1 MAGNKKLGIDVQ
13 INYPSAAE
21 MAKEIQTKWKQAN
34 VELEVGLKAGNLNE
48 ITKDIKNKLGKTDFE
63 IGVKTDTKQASKELD
78 NLRSD
83 IKKLKGD
90 LENALTAKMSGKDVT
105 KNNTFNGMKDS
116 AKEVGNAIEKNNEL
130 SKEQIAYVDK
140 IKGAYAKVVDTIK
153 QGEDGMEKTS
163 TTVSETY
170 RNFEK
175 LSMSMDSQG
184 NASIKTTI
192 DQVSALKD
200 IVKVQKEINSTEMKS
215 DGSDAYNKRI
225 ETLKVQL
232 KDLKEDYREVFKSD
246 AGDSSIMKNVESI
259 GQMNMAL
266 KESAELNERTND
278 GHKDAVS
285 LLNEQFSIE
294 KKIQALNEDSG
305 GNEKSIL
312 EGQLSVIKEQ
322 YDETLKKYNLVQNST
337 AGQLQTLNLMIQEN
351 EYQKSLTR
359 AKQEDLELANRQK
372 AAYSDLKAD
381 LKEMQNIQSK
391 ITDLQAKSDAG
402 VSSAKEEDQLNSLRQ
417 QLDIRERI
425 QSTTRDQA
433 REENL
438 LTSEADDTLSS
449 LEKQYNAKEDLR
461 RSTAEINAD
470 ISKTNQLY
478 DEVYNSI
485 KKIDS
490 LNQQLASA
498 GNNEASVIQDAISK
512 EERKADAIRETIQA
526 QGRVNNAREE
536 EIDLIQKSQTEQNQ
550 LNANIAKS
558 KSADT
563 YNSNSTIGML
573 DPMTVIN
580 EAKQMGMAMYE
591 NVAIIDEQYTNISKV
606 ATASKEEMAGFMD
619 GIFDTASEVG
629 KSADLYAQGVE
640 RWVTAGFDL
649 QESVALAKEST
660 MGAFVGNI
668 DESAMVDYMSVPLV
682 AFKDTALESSDV
694 LNSMN
699 EVANQNAIEMDDLG
713 SAYKKASGTAA
724 TAGTTFAELTGM
736 ITGAQESTRQGGDV
750 IGTALKAIDIN
761 FSKMSSKLTA
771 ADTKKFDFFSEIGV
785 NLQDGNGE
793 LRSTYDIIGDLSG
806 KWGELNSEQ
815 QSTALFYA
823 GGKNHAA
830 TLQGIA
836 NSWDVVTKATGEANS
851 QMALVD
857 KTSGSAYQEFAKQQ
871 DSVQFAV
878 AGLKNAW
885 SEFINEVSGGRG
897 GVVMMVDALKQL
909 VDIGVSL
916 SKNEG
921 FMKFAGVMLKAGMWM
936 TANVAAQK
944 LFNTLGSG
952 LTSSFMGF
960 KNSVKGVKDLKG
972 SFSDVGGGATGMFG
986 KIALGGK
993 IGGKV
998 IGSIVPIIGMVSTA
1012 LMIAD
1017 GVAGLFGT
1025 SLSELAGKGLDAVK
1039 VGVGGAKD
1047 SLEDYTEST
1056 EKYQKKIAQNPIFN
1070 GEIKQL
1076 DEAITKYEE
1085 LIKAKEEAA
1094 ATESKETGE
1103 QIKPEL
1109 SVSEFESLQK
1119 SFNEEFKD
1127 LGIEVEIND
1136 FDYINKQLDLAI
1148 EKKKQLESTSSDD
1161 LAKNFNKMTKGLVSE
1176 EQYTKNKNDVQD
1188 SGLGYTN
1195 LTDGGEDEDF
1205 RALLKKWTFED
1216 KEFDKLSKERQ
1227 EKIVAFNKFKG
1238 EVMASVEYIDFTGME
1253 KGEADGIATA
1263 LLDST
1268 KDITNQKAA
1277 WEELSGVIES
1287 GGKLSE
1293 DQALK
1298 MVKFF
1303 PEISAWGL
1311 DTTNE
1316 NWEAGI
1322 EGLNEHGKQITD
1334 LSDTQTQKIKEAL
1347 TQAGLSDTEITEIL
1361 AKAGGSNA
1369 DYIRL
1374 MAERGEAGALA
1385 LGVSEEALAYYGDSW
1400 DEQML
1405 KMQESIDAMPED
1417 KVIKYSLLT
1426 DDGLVNWDM
1435 ITSIIELPE
1444 KVITEWDLIDDEGN
1458 VKLDRV
1464 TEMLD
1469 GIGEEKLTRLGILV
1483 DGELDVAK
1491 LKEELEGMS
1500 DKEIIEFFGDTTDL
1514 DKDLEKVDKETKEE
1528 KKTTVKIDGD
1538 KTPWNEKSEEA
1549 KEEAR
1554 ILGTKYS
1561 VIKIKADKTGFDGD
1575 KTQTEADLAKLNQR
1589 TGTPYI
1595 NANRSGFTSTLNT
1608 VNADLAKERGTT
1620 AQFKGEKTLTYTNIL
1635 SDLSRGF
1642 TTTVKFNGSNNTG
1655 GAPKKGGSGSV
1666 GIDSVNP
1673 NIGRSFSQSVSTGLG
1688 IPQSST
1694 SNATSAN
1701 GTKYADKKTTK
1712 KNTEAKEAPATVDAD
1727 VWRYWAKELFKGI
1740 PLERSMDDLSIAI
1753 GNASEDYAKLI
1764 SLYKQQISLLDKQ
1777 IAYET
1782 DMKNAKQSEMG
1793 SVLSELRKLGFKTS
1807 GNQVTNLGI
1816 TKNMKGDKAEKSTEL
1831 LTQWK
1836 DLYSAIDSATGTIN
1850 SLKQDK
1856 VDAKSSIKDAEEAKL
1871 EAAIKKE
1878 LEKIEKTITKTEAL
1892 LTKIQNDTALFSNK
1906 LGFVSDN
1913 DFELKLSITEEGVNK
1928 SSANIKSLTDE
1939 FNRLS
1944 KTTIN
1949 YADNADTVKSQLETL
1964 KSEILD
1970 NADAIIEYR
1979 DALNQIELD
1988 RFTSDFENFTSVM
2001 DRNLSNL
2008 ENNIENLKEGL
2019 VSGTDLGDLASSAF
2033 YGVDFTRKTKM
2044 QQEYEQRLKL
2054 EAELNEVL
2062 EAFAKK
2068 NVDRAKN
2075 VANATLTIETDKY
2088 KALMKIASDFS
2099 NGKVSNVSVTSPD
2112 VAIGKTTTDA
2122 TKDKTYSNWTNT
2134 LKGINNDYTKAYASM
2149 VEKYD
2154 KAMKNAKTA
2163 SEKEKLT
2170 NGIIIKQLK
2179 LQEGI
2184 YNSMISANNKAISQA
2199 QSMLKDTSLSTEQR
2213 QVLLDSIKSYQEAN
2227 IDAQNSVKNAI
2238 TSRYDLEFDLMD
2250 EAISKAQGYSEE
2262 LGTLL
2267 DIAEAVGSGSEAMNG
2282 MYKAIYEGKINEYAT
2297 ATQLLKQLTGS
2308 QSGFA
2313 EGSYEW
2319 NILKGKI
2326 EEIQSGLGNM
2336 TLEILNANKDVLSS
2350 ELDKIQEASEKLALN
2365 GKTLDEFESY
2375 TDSWMDGIEKELE
2388 LEKLRIKLSDL
2399 EDKSLQGKLELMDR
2413 QEKVS
2418 RAELDYIDK
2427 QLSVIELQEKL
2438 NNINNEKTVQ
2448 TLGKD
2453 ADGNYQWQYVADQTE
2468 YDSTKSDLDDAKL
2481 ELEKYKKEQQSA
2493 YVSAMNDILGK
2504 AKNGEYDS
2512 NTELAK
2518 AINDV
2523 TNSFDGI
2530 LEDIAMELYNT
2541 EGILAAYKD
2550 YQSKN
2555 KDIVSSVTDGN
2566 NNSSY
2571 NNTLKDISVKFG
2583 ESFLSIS
2590 NELGSIIG
2598 DELRKA
2604 LELTNSKMSG
2614 QNITIEK
2621 QILEFPNVIDS
2632 SGLEEAFKTL
2642 PQVAKQI
2649 SLNK

>member
-34 VELEVGLKAGNLNE
+34 VELEIDLKASNLNE

-63 IGVKTDTKQASKELD
+63 IGLKTDTKQASKELD

-83 IKKLKGD
+83 IKKLKND

-105 KNNTFNGMKDS
+105 KNNTFDSMKDS
-116 AKEVGNAIEKNNEL
+116 AKEVGKAIERNNEL

-140 IKGAYAKVVDTIK
+140 IKGAYGKVVDTIK

-175 LSMSMDSQG
+175 LSMSLDSQG
-184 NASIKTTI
+184 NISIKTTR

-200 IVKVQKEINSTEMKS
+200 IVKVQKEINSTESKS
-215 DGSDAYNKRI
+215 DGSNAYNKRI

-232 KDLKEDYREVFKSD
+232 KDLKEDYKQVFNSD
-246 AGDSSIMKNVESI
+246 ANDSSIMKNVESI
-259 GQMNMAL
+259 GKMNMAL
-266 KESAELNERTND
+266 KESAELNERTKD

-294 KKIQALNEDSG
+294 KKIQSLNEDSG
-305 GNEKSIL
+305 GNEKAIL

-351 EYQKSLTR
+351 DYQKSLTR
-359 AKQEDLELANRQK
+359 AKQEDLEIANRQK
-372 AAYSDLKAD
+372 SVYSDLKSD

-391 ITDLQAKSDAG
+391 ITGLQAKSDSGAI
-402 VSSAKEEDQLNSLRQ
+402 SAKEQDQLNSLKQ

-449 LEKQYNAKEDLR
+449 LERQYNAKEDLR

-490 LNQQLASA
+490 LNQKLASA
-498 GNNEASVIQDAISK
+498 GDNEATVIQDAISK

-550 LNANIAKS
+550 LNADISKS
-558 KSADT
+558 KKADT

-580 EAKQMGMAMYE
+580 EAKQIGMAMYE
-591 NVAIIDEQYTNISKV
+591 SVALIDTQYTNIAKV
-606 ATASKEEMAGFMD
+606 ANASDEEMAGFMD

-629 KSADLYAQGVE
+629 KSADLYAEGVE

-694 LNSMN
+694 LNTMN

-713 SAYKKASGTAA
+713 AAYKKSAGTAA
-724 TAGTTFAELTGM
+724 TAGTSFGELTGM
-736 ITGAQESTRQGGDV
+736 ITAAQESTRQGGDV

-761 FSKMSSKLTA
+761 FSKMSAKLT
-771 ADTKKFDFFSEIGV
+771 DSDIEKFDFFSSLGV
-785 NLQDGNGE
+785 DIQDSNGQ

-806 KWGELNSEQ
+806 KWEGLNSEQ

-836 NSWDVVTKATGEANS
+836 TNWDVVTKATGEANS
-851 QMALVD
+851 QMSLID

-871 DSVQFAV
+871 DSVEYAV

-885 SEFINEVSGGRG
+885 AEFINEVSGGRG
-897 GVVMMVDALKQL
+897 GVVMMVDTLKEI

-921 FMKFAGVMLKAGMWM
+921 FMKFAGIMLKAGIWM

-952 LTSSFMGF
+952 LTSSFTGF
-960 KNSVKGVKDLKG
+960 KNSVKGIKDLKG
-972 SFSDVGGGATGMFG
+972 SFTDVGGGATGMFG

-1025 SLSELAGKGLDAVK
+1025 SLSELANKGIDAVK
-1039 VGVGGAKD
+1039 VGMGGAKE

-1070 GEIKQL
+1070 GELKQL

-1094 ATESKETGE
+1094 EAESKETGE
-1103 QIKPEL
+1103 PVKAEL
-1109 SVSEFESLQK
+1109 SVNEFEDFQK
-1119 SFNEEFKD
+1119 SFNETGKD
-1127 LGIEVEIND
+1127 FGIEIKIND
-1136 FDYINKQLDLAI
+1136 IDHINQQLDLLA
-1148 EKKKQLESTSSDD
+1148 EKKKELGATSSED
-1161 LAKNFNKMTKGLVSE
+1161 LAKNFNKMNKGFKSE

-1188 SGLGYTN
+1188 SGLGIYD
-1195 LTDGGEDEDF
+1195 LTDGGKDEDY
-1205 RALLKKWTFED
+1205 RAVLKKFEYGTE
-1216 KEFDKLSKERQ
+1216 EFEKLSNERL
-1227 EKIVAFNKFKG
+1227 EKIAAFNKFK
-1238 EVMASVEYIDFTGME
+1238 EQAMASVEYIDFSGMDKDE
-1253 KGEADGIATA
+1253 VDGIATA
-1263 LLDST
+1263 LLGST
-1268 KDITNQKAA
+1268 KNINTQKAA
-1277 WEELSGVIES
+1277 WEELSGVVEK
-1287 GGKLSE
+1287 GGDLTQE
-1293 DQALK
+1293 QALK
-1298 MVKFF
+1298 LVEFF

-1311 DTTNE
+1311 ETSNK

-1322 EGLNEHGKQITD
+1322 EGLNKHGQEIVSQ
-1334 LSDTQTQKIKEAL
+1334 SDAHTAKIKEAL
-1347 TQAGLSDTEITEIL
+1347 AEANFSEDEINEIL
-1361 AKAGGSNA
+1361 AQAGGSNA
-1369 DYIRL
+1369 EYIKL
-1374 MAERGEAGALA
+1374 MAERGDAGALA
-1385 LGVSEEALAYYGDSW
+1385 LGVSEEALAYYGESW

-1405 KMQESIDAMPED
+1405 KMQESIESLPDE
-1417 KVIKYSLLT
+1417 KVTKYSLLT

-1444 KVITEWDLIDDEGN
+1444 EVITEWNLIDDEGN

-1469 GIGEEKLTRLGILV
+1469 GIGEEKLTKLGILV

-1500 DKEIIEFFGDTTDL
+1500 EEEIIKFFADTTDL

-1528 KKTTVKIDGD
+1528 KKVTVTVDGD

-1595 NANRSGFTSTLNT
+1595 NANRSGFTSTLDT

-1666 GIDSVNP
+1666 GISSVNP
-1673 NIGRSFSQSVSTGLG
+1673 NIGRSFSQSVTSDAG
-1688 IPQSST
+1688 INSPVRST

-1701 GTKYADKKTTK
+1701 GTKYTNRDDET
-1712 KNTEAKEAPATVDAD
+1712 PATVDSD

-1753 GNASEDYAKLI
+1753 GNASEDYNKLI

-1836 DLYSAIDSATGTIN
+1836 DLYSALDAATGTIN

-1856 VDAKSSIKDAEEAKL
+1856 VDAKNSIVDAEEARL
-1871 EAAIKKE
+1871 EEAIEKE
-1878 LEKIEKTITKTEAL
+1878 LEKIEKTLTKTEAL
-1892 LTKIQNDTALFSNK
+1892 LTKVQNDTALFSNK
-1906 LGFVSDN
+1906 LGFISDS
-1913 DFELKLSITEEGVNK
+1913 DFELQLSVTEEGVNK

-1988 RFTSDFENFTSVM
+1988 RFTSDFENFTNVM

-2044 QQEYEQRLKL
+2044 EQEYEQRLKL
-2054 EAELNEVL
+2054 EAELNEAL

-2099 NGKVSNVSVTSPD
+2099 NGKVSNVSVSSPD
-2112 VAIGKTTTDA
+2112 VAIGKTTADI
-2122 TKDKTYSNWTNT
+2122 TKDKTYSDWTNT

-2149 VEKYD
+2149 VDKYD

-2163 SEKEKLT
+2163 SEKEKIT
-2170 NGIIIKQLK
+2170 NSMIIEQLK

-2199 QSMLKDTSLSTEQR
+2199 QTMLKDTSLSTEQR
-2213 QVLLDSIKSYQEAN
+2213 QALLDSIKSYQEAN
-2227 IDAQNSVKNAI
+2227 VDAQNSVKNAI

-2297 ATQLLKQLTGS
+2297 ATQLLKQLTDS

-2448 TLGKD
+2448 TLAKD
-2453 ADGNYQWQYVADQTE
+2453 VEGNWQWQYVADQTE

-2493 YVSAMNDILGK
+2493 YVSAMNDILSK

-2512 NTELAK
+2512 ETKLAE

-2523 TNSFDGI
+2523 TDSFDGI

-2604 LELTNSKMSG
+2604 LELTNSKMNG

>member
-34 VELEVGLKAGNLNE
+34 VELEVDLKAGNLND

-63 IGVKTDTKQASKELD
+63 IGLKTDTKQASKELD

-83 IKKLKGD
+83 IKKLKSD

-105 KNNTFNGMKDS
+105 KNNTFDGMKDS
-116 AKEVGNAIEKNNEL
+116 AKEVGKAIEKNNEL

-140 IKGAYAKVVDTIK
+140 IKGAYGKVVDTIK

-175 LSMSMDSQG
+175 LSMTIDSQG
-184 NASIKTTI
+184 NASIKTTR

-200 IVKVQKEINSTEMKS
+200 IVKVQKEINSTELKS
-215 DGSDAYNKRI
+215 DGSEAYNKRI

-232 KDLKEDYREVFKSD
+232 KDLKEDYKQVFNSD
-246 AGDSSIMKNVESI
+246 ANDSSIMKNVESI

-266 KESAELNERTND
+266 KESAELNERTKD

-372 AAYSDLKAD
+372 AVYSDLKSD
-381 LKEMQNIQSK
+381 LKEMQSIQSK
-391 ITDLQAKSDAG
+391 ITNLQAKSDAG
-402 VSSAKEEDQLNSLRQ
+402 VISSKEEDQLHSLKQ

-490 LNQQLASA
+490 LNQKLASA
-498 GNNEASVIQDAISK
+498 GDNEASVIQDAISK
-512 EERKADAIRETIQA
+512 EERKVDAIRETIQA

-550 LNANIAKS
+550 LNADIAKS

-580 EAKQMGMAMYE
+580 EAKQIGMAMYE
-591 NVAIIDEQYTNISKV
+591 SVALIDTQYTNIAKV
-606 ATASKEEMAGFMD
+606 ANASDEEMAGFMD

-629 KSADLYAQGVE
+629 KSADLYAEGVE

-649 QESVALAKEST
+649 QESIALAKEST

-694 LNSMN
+694 LNTMN

-713 SAYKKASGTAA
+713 SAYKKSAGTAA
-724 TAGTTFAELTGM
+724 TAGTSFAELTGM
-736 ITGAQESTRQGGDV
+736 ITAAQESTRQGGDV

-761 FSKMSSKLTA
+761 FSKMSSKLT
-771 ADTKKFDFFSEIGV
+771 DSDIKKFDFFSSLGV
-785 NLQDGNGE
+785 DIQDSNGQ

-806 KWGELNSEQ
+806 KWEGLNSEQ
-815 QSTALFYA
+815 KSTALFYA

-836 NSWDVVTKATGEANS
+836 TNWDVVAKATGEANS
-851 QMALVD
+851 QMSLID

-871 DSVQFAV
+871 DSVEYAV

-885 SEFINEVSGGRG
+885 AELINEVSGGRG
-897 GVVMMVDALKQL
+897 GVVMMIDTLKQL

-944 LFNTLGSG
+944 LFNTLSSG
-952 LTSSFMGF
+952 LTSSFVGF
-960 KNSVKGVKDLKG
+960 KSSVKGVKDLKG
-972 SFSDVGGGATGMFG
+972 SFTDVGTGASGMFG

-998 IGSIVPIIGMVSTA
+998 IGSIIPIIGMVSTA

-1039 VGVGGAKD
+1039 VGMGGAKE
-1047 SLEDYTEST
+1047 SLEEYTEST

-1148 EKKKQLESTSSDD
+1148 EKKKQLESTSSED

-1188 SGLGYTN
+1188 SGLGAFN
-1195 LTDGGEDEDF
+1195 LTDGGKDEDY
-1205 RALLKKWTFED
+1205 RAFLKKFEFGTKD
-1216 KEFDKLSKERQ
+1216 FEKLSNERL
-1227 EKIVAFNKFKG
+1227 EKIAAFNKFKG
-1238 EVMASVEYIDFTGME
+1238 EVMASIEYIDFTGME

-1277 WEELSGVIES
+1277 WQELSGVIES

-1347 TQAGLSDTEITEIL
+1347 TQAGLNDTEITEIL

-1405 KMQESIDAMPED
+1405 KMQESIDAMPDD

-1444 KVITEWDLIDDEGN
+1444 EVVTEWDLIDDEGN

-1554 ILGTKYS
+1554 LLGTKRS
-1561 VIKIKADKTGFDGD
+1561 VINIEADKSKFNTT
-1575 KTQTEADLAKLNQR
+1575 KAQTEADLAKLNQS

-1595 NANRSGFTSTLNT
+1595 NGNRSGFTSILET

-1620 AQFKGEKTLTYTNIL
+1620 AQFKGEKALTFTNIL
-1635 SDLSRGF
+1635 ADLNRGF
-1642 TTTVKFNGSNNTG
+1642 STTVKFNGTNNTG
-1655 GAPKKGGSGSV
+1655 GGAPRKGGSGSV
-1666 GIDSVNP
+1666 GIAATNP
-1673 NIGRSFSQSVSTGLG
+1673 NIGRSFSQSITSDASISSPVR
-1688 IPQSST
+1688 ST

-1701 GTKYADKKTTK
+1701 GTKYSNRDDET
-1712 KNTEAKEAPATVDAD
+1712 PATVDSD

-1753 GNASEDYAKLI
+1753 GNASEDYNKLI

-1782 DMKNAKQSEMG
+1782 DMKKAKQSEMG
-1793 SVLSELRKLGFKTS
+1793 SVLSELRKLGFRTS

-1836 DLYSAIDSATGTIN
+1836 DLYSALDAATGTIN

-1856 VDAKSSIKDAEEAKL
+1856 VDTKNSIVDAEEARL
-1871 EAAIKKE
+1871 EAAIEKE
-1878 LEKIEKTITKTEAL
+1878 LEKIEKTLTKTEAL

-1906 LGFVSDN
+1906 LGFVSDS
-1913 DFELKLSITEEGVNK
+1913 DFELQLSITEEGVNK

-1979 DALNQIELD
+1979 DSLNQIELD
-1988 RFTSDFENFTSVM
+1988 RFTSDFENFTNVM

-2044 QQEYEQRLKL
+2044 EQEYEQRLKL
-2054 EAELNEVL
+2054 EAELNEAL

-2099 NGKVSNVSVTSPD
+2099 NGKVSNVSVSSPD
-2112 VAIGKTTTDA
+2112 VAIGKTTADT
-2122 TKDKTYSNWTNT
+2122 TKDKTYSGWTNT
-2134 LKGINNDYTKAYASM
+2134 LKGISNDYTKAYASM
-2149 VEKYD
+2149 VDKYD
-2154 KAMKNAKTA
+2154 KAMKNAKTS

-2170 NGIIIKQLK
+2170 NSMIIEQLK

-2199 QSMLKDTSLSTEQR
+2199 QAMLKDTSLSTEQR
-2213 QVLLDSIKSYQEAN
+2213 QAILDSIKSYQEAN
-2227 IDAQNSVKNAI
+2227 IDAQNNVKNAI
-2238 TSRYDLEFDLMD
+2238 NSRYDLEFDLMD

-2262 LGTLL
+2262 LENLL
-2267 DIAEAVGSGSEAMNG
+2267 DIAEAVGSGSEAING

-2297 ATQLLKQLTGS
+2297 ATQLLKQLTDS

-2448 TLGKD
+2448 TLAKD
-2453 ADGNYQWQYVADQTE
+2453 VEGNWQWQYVADQTE

-2493 YVSAMNDILGK
+2493 YVSAMNDILSK

-2512 NTELAK
+2512 ETKLAE

-2523 TNSFDGI
+2523 TDSFDGI

-2541 EGILAAYKD
+2541 DGILAAYKD
-2550 YQSKN
+2550 YQGKN
-2555 KDIVSSVTDGN
+2555 KDIVSSVTDGSN
-2566 NNSSY
+2566 SSSY